1 LENETRRL
9 KERELETRICE
20 THPLLAEYRRL
31 IKSKNRETILQ
42 YLKVHPELIS
52 YAFAEERH
60 KTIFHFAVLNC
71 DLELFNRLY
80 EIQPEGLHYKDR
92 AYRTPYFY
100 SPSTNNIEM
109 VARML
114 ELGSNV
120 DELDRKNFTPFY
132 ESVVIAKTKTCEFL
146 LAHGANVNVQTEMGR
161 TPLIKAGWLI
171 SVSMQA

>member
-1 LENETRRL
+1 
-9 KERELETRICE
+9 
-20 THPLLAEYRRL
+20 
-31 IKSKNRETILQ
+31 
-42 YLKVHPELIS
+42 
-52 YAFAEERH
+52 
-60 KTIFHFAVLNC
+60 
-71 DLELFNRLY
+71 
-80 EIQPEGLHYKDR
+80 
-92 AYRTPYFY
+92 
-100 SPSTNNIEM
+100 M